1 MGRTFSC
8 GTNASSRSSYT
19 LCTRCCICIIIRLMY
34 SLYRNYCN
42 YANVLCVCIG
52 IDIIE
57 VKHLCN
63 CIYSS
68 KVSASMCAR
77 TIFAFAASLH
87 KYRSTTVLIII
98 IITIT
103 YFMRGEDS
111 SGQRGYISTFTP
123 VPLHKNN
130 RIRARRPQIKKWF
143 RAGKRACPESCRTL
157 NRVTPT
163 SVYNL
168 NGHDRIS
175 VALLF
180 RTNNAN

>member
-1 MGRTFSC
+1 
-8 GTNASSRSSYT
+8 
-19 LCTRCCICIIIRLMY
+19 MY
-34 SLYRNYCN
+34 
-42 YANVLCVCIG
+42 CVCIG

-123 VPLHKNN
+123 VPLHINN

-143 RAGKRACPESCRTL
+143 RAGKRACPESEPWIGSHQPVSIIWMGMTAYRWHFYFELIMPIDDLTGEVVGIL
-157 NRVTPT
+157 YVDRNSKGSSPNLESKSDWKARIWATHEV
-163 SVYNL
+163 SVPYL
-168 NGHDRIS
+168 
-175 VALLF
+175 
-180 RTNNAN
+180 